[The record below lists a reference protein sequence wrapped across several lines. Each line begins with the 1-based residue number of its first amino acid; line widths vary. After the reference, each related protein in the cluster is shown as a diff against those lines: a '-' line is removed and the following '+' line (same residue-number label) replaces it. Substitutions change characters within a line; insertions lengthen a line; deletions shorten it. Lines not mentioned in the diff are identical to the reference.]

1 MFSRLFWQTVIGFL
15 TLWLAVKFI
24 QGVSFIGP
32 IFPARLEWDHI
43 FRTLLFAGILL
54 GILNSFAKPILNIVV
69 LPLKIITLNLFGFLI
84 AAFLIWL
91 LDLISPELTIKG
103 LIALS
108 WTTLILWVLNLFF
121 PPKGGK

>member
-1 MFSRLFWQTVIGFL
+1 MSSRLFWQIIIGFL
-15 TLWLAVKFI
+15 TLWLAVQFI

-32 IFPARLEWDHI
+32 IFPTRLEWDHI
-43 FRTLLFAGILL
+43 FKTLLFAGILL
-54 GILNSFAKPILNIVV
+54 GILNSFAKPILNIVA

-103 LIALS
+103 LIALF

-121 PPKGGK
+121 ALKGGK